1 VTILLLLN
9 TKKLTTLSMLFQ
21 NCKVKSSLAKR
32 SESNLLMVV
41 KRETTTVV
49 VTAEIEI
56 VAVIVET
63 ETVTTEIV
71 VIVETRKT
79 LNAMFARKLVTGQV
93 SVPMALVK
101 AARREVA
108 LFAEAPSIR

>member
-1 VTILLLLN
+1 
-9 TKKLTTLSMLFQ
+9 
-21 NCKVKSSLAKR
+21 
-32 SESNLLMVV
+32 MVV

-49 VTAEIEI
+49 VTAETEI
-56 VAVIVET
+56 VVVIVVAIVET
-63 ETVTTEIV
+63 ATTEIV

-93 SVPMALVK
+93 NVPMALVK